1 MGGLAMS
8 INAAMP
14 EPAPD
19 GAEPLAT
26 LALAPARPAS
36 PTWNLAGFRFYLPVR
51 TRFVLSIVAGLSW
64 AGLSTWIALGWIE
77 ELGHAVSLPA
87 AIAIIAGVAIVP
99 GYLNVQLAVS
109 LISDK
114 PRPLSFDHDYP
125 AVTLLI
131 AAYNEEAQIRET
143 IEYALAQD
151 YEGTLEILVADD
163 GSTDRTCEVALATTT
178 DARVRVVTTPH
189 AGKSEA
195 LNAALRVVRS
205 PLVATI
211 DADTLLMP
219 YALRHAVARL
229 LGSPPD
235 TVAVAGSVLVRNSR
249 ANTLARIQEWDYFLA
264 IASVK
269 RQQALFQGTL
279 VAQGAFSV
287 YRTRAVQRVGG
298 WPNKIGEDIV
308 LTWALI
314 RNGGR
319 TVFEPSAVA
328 FTDAPVKFSHF
339 VRQRQRWA
347 RGMIEGLREH
357 GRGLLGSRRMYVHSV
372 AANCLFPYLDTVYTI
387 AVPTGIALA
396 LTGNFLIVGPMT
408 AAVLPI
414 SLTIALTML
423 IRQRTIFRSLG
434 LKIRRNMLG
443 FALYVLVYQ
452 LVMSPISVSGY
463 AKEILG
469 ARRVW

>member
-1 MGGLAMS
+1 LSAH
-8 INAAMP
+8 AALPVRP
-14 EPAPD
+14 EPDDFAP
-19 GAEPLAT
+19 PVT
-26 LALAPARPAS
+26 LVHSRPVS
-36 PTWNLAGFRFYLPVR
+36 PGWSIAGFRFYLPVR
-51 TRFVLSIVAGLSW
+51 TRFLLSIGAGLLW
-64 AGLSTWIALGWIE
+64 AAFSTWIALGWIE
-77 ELGHAVSLPA
+77 ELGRTITLPA
-87 AIAIIAGVAIVP
+87 AIAVIAGIAIVP
-99 GYLNVQLAVS
+99 GYLNVQLAAS
-109 LISDK
+109 LISDR
-114 PRPLSFDHDYP
+114 PRPLHFEHNYP

-131 AAYNEEAQIRET
+131 AAYNEEAQIAET
-143 IEYALAQD
+143 IEYALRQD
-151 YEGTLEILVADD
+151 YEGPLEIIVADD
-163 GSTDRTCEVALATTT
+163 GSTDRTREVALATTT
-178 DARVRVVTTPH
+178 DRRLRVVNTPH

-195 LNAALRVVRS
+195 LNAALRTVRT
-205 PLVATI
+205 PLLATI

-219 YALRHAVARL
+219 YALRHAVARML
-229 LGSPPD
+229 DSPPD

-287 YRTRAVQRVGG
+287 YRTSAVQRVGG

-314 RNGGR
+314 RDGGR
-319 TVFEPSAVA
+319 TVFEPSAMA
-328 FTDAPVKFSHF
+328 FTDAPVELRHF

-357 GRGLLGSRRMYVHSV
+357 GRGLLGSRRMYAHSV

-387 AVPTGIALA
+387 AVPTGIVLA

-408 AAVLPI
+408 LAVLPI

-423 IRQRTIFRSLG
+423 VRQRTIFGRLG
-434 LKIRRNMLG
+434 LKIRRNLLG

-463 AKEILG
+463 AKELLG
-469 ARRVW
+469 TRRVW

>member
-1 MGGLAMS
+1 VW
-8 INAAMP
+8 AA
-14 EPAPD
+14 
-19 GAEPLAT
+19 
-26 LALAPARPAS
+26 
-36 PTWNLAGFRFYLPVR
+36 F
-51 TRFVLSIVAGLSW
+51 
-64 AGLSTWIALGWIE
+64 STWIALGWIE
-77 ELGHAVSLPA
+77 ELGRTITLPA
-87 AIAIIAGVAIVP
+87 AIAVIAGIAIVP
-99 GYLNVQLAVS
+99 GYLNVQLAAS
-109 LISDK
+109 LISDR
-114 PRPLSFDHDYP
+114 PRPLHFEHNYP

-131 AAYNEEAQIRET
+131 AAYNEEAQIAET
-143 IEYALAQD
+143 IEYALRQD
-151 YEGTLEILVADD
+151 YEGPLQIVVADD
-163 GSTDRTCEVALATTT
+163 GSTDRTREVALAMTT
-178 DARVRVVTTPH
+178 DRRLRVVNTPH

-195 LNAALRVVRS
+195 LNAALRTVRT
-205 PLVATI
+205 PLLATI

-219 YALRHAVARL
+219 YALRHAVARML
-229 LGSPPD
+229 DSPPD
-235 TVAVAGSVLVRNSR
+235 TVAVAGSVLVRNSP

-287 YRTRAVQRVGG
+287 YRTSAVQRVGG

-319 TVFEPSAVA
+319 TVFEPSAMA
-328 FTDAPVKFSHF
+328 FTDAPVELRHF

-357 GRGLLGSRRMYVHSV
+357 GRGLLGSRRMYAHSV

-387 AVPTGIALA
+387 AVPAGIVLA

-408 AAVLPI
+408 LAVLPI

-423 IRQRTIFRSLG
+423 VRQRTIFAQLG
-434 LKIRRNMLG
+434 LKIRRNLLG

-463 AKEILG
+463 AKELLG
-469 ARRVW
+469 TRRVW

>member
-1 MGGLAMS
+1 LS
-8 INAAMP
+8 VQ
-14 EPAPD
+14 PAVSERAP
-19 GAEPLAT
+19 ATQERSPPLA
-26 LALAPARPAS
+26 LVPPRPES
-36 PTWNLAGFRFYLPVR
+36 PKWNILGLRFYLPVR
-51 TRFVLSIVAGLSW
+51 TRFLFSIAAGLSW
-64 AGLSTWIALGWIE
+64 AGFSTWIALGWIE
-77 ELGHAVSLPA
+77 ELGRAVTLPG
-87 AIAIIAGVAIVP
+87 AIAVIAGVAIVP
-99 GYLNVQLAVS
+99 GYLNIQLAVS
-109 LISDK
+109 LLSDK
-114 PRPLSFDHDYP
+114 PRPLSFDHECP
-125 AVTLLI
+125 GVTLLI

-143 IEYALAQD
+143 IEYALGQD
-151 YEGTLEILVADD
+151 YAGPLEIVVADD
-163 GSTDRTCEVALATTT
+163 GSTDRTREVALGTTA
-178 DARVRVVTTPH
+178 DSRVRVVTTPH

-195 LNAALRVVRS
+195 LNAVLRTVQS

-219 YALRHAVARL
+219 YALRHAVARML
-229 LGSPPD
+229 CSPPD

-249 ANTLARIQEWDYFLA
+249 ANVLARIQEWDYFLA

-287 YRTRAVQRVGG
+287 YRTSAVQRVGG
-298 WPNKIGEDIV
+298 WPNRIGEDIV

-314 RNGGR
+314 RDGGR
-319 TVFEPSAVA
+319 TVFEPTAIA
-328 FTDAPVKFSHF
+328 FTQAPVKLRHF

-347 RGMIEGLREH
+347 RGMIEGLRTH
-357 GRGLLGSRRMYVHSV
+357 GHGLLGSRRMYVHSV

-387 AVPTGIALA
+387 AVPTGIVLA

-423 IRQRTIFRSLG
+423 VRQRTIFRSLG
-434 LKIRRNMLG
+434 LKIRRNLVG